1 VLQNE
6 DFQELLQYFI
16 EDAGLAPIPANR
28 PRLSFAGNNIT
39 EAEPEPCRLERIFN
53 LKNVNALPDG
63 QEIRLVLSL
72 YCSMVIT
79 LPANRATL
87 ALLDRLGLREV
98 NAKSFRMQL
107 AQTPRR
113 LPRQILRFLTQTQR
127 KSLLGPMASDV
138 LS

>member
-1 VLQNE
+1 MSVLTNQIKPWAAKELRYWEQAALEKVASRGVLQNE

-63 QEIRLVLSL
+63 QEIRLVL
-72 YCSMVIT
+72 
-79 LPANRATL
+79 
-87 ALLDRLGLREV
+87 
-98 NAKSFRMQL
+98 
-107 AQTPRR
+107 
-113 LPRQILRFLTQTQR
+113 
-127 KSLLGPMASDV
+127 
-138 LS
+138 